1 MLDFLERAW
10 QTLLFASFWVA
21 VVSFFWGLIDT
32 YMLLSKSRQKLKR
45 GFRIAAKPLSP
56 DVRLY
61 LESLQENVYETKRVL
76 FKDVTVGFIL
86 VNGRERLIQIRKEK
100 WRTSWPY
107 VGYVDLSQPIPM
119 LEFRASL
126 PTHLFLFPF
135 IVTGFFIP
143 FVALM
148 MWLNYRNETKTI
160 EKFLEQKAKEM
171 MEGVA

>member
-10 QTLLFASFWVA
+10 QTLLFASFWIA
-21 VVSFFWGLIDT
+21 VVSFFWGWIDT

-45 GFRIAAKPLSP
+45 GFRIVAKPISP

-61 LESLQENVYETKRVL
+61 LESLQENVYETKQIF

-86 VNGRERLIQIRKEK
+86 VNGRERLIQIRNAR

-107 VGYVDLSQPIPM
+107 VGYVDLSQPAPT

-126 PTHLFLFPF
+126 PMHLALLPF
-135 IVTGFFIP
+135 IITVIAIP

-148 MWLNYRNETKTI
+148 MWFNYRNETKTI

-171 MEGVA
+171 TEGVV